1 MMKLH
6 ELKPVDG
13 ATHSKKRV
21 GRGTSSGTGKTA
33 GRGQKGQNS
42 RTGGGVRL
50 GFEGGQTPLF
60 KRLPK
65 RGFTNFFRTEYAIV
79 NVSDLNTFEN
89 GTVVTPELL
98 LENRKVSALKSGIK
112 VLGKGELKV
121 SLTVKAQ
128 KFSASAK
135 KAIEDAGGK
144 TEVI

>member
-1 MMKLH
+1 MKLH
-6 ELKPVDG
+6 ELSPVAG

-21 GRGTSSGTGKTA
+21 GRGTSSGNGKTA

-65 RGFTNFFRTEYAIV
+65 RGFTNFFRKEFAIV
-79 NVSDLNTFEN
+79 NVSDLNSYPD

-98 LENRKVSALKSGIK
+98 LQDRKVGALLNGVK
-112 VLGKGELKV
+112 VLGNGELK
-121 SLTVKAQ
+121 SNLTVKAH

-135 KAIEDAGGK
+135 KAIEVAGGK